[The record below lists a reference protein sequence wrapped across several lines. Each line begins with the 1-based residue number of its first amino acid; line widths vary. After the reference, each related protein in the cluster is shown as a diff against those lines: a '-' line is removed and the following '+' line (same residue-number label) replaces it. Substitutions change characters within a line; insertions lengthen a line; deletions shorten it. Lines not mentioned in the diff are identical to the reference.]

1 MVSPPLRG
9 RLNHLSFG
17 GNMFRNQYK
26 FTFVWITQHPCL
38 NNFLKMHVTQHPNQT
53 SLMYS
58 HCRDITDKNTEF
70 FGVTKV
76 LEIESVGIDYMEAY
90 ERAMNQLNT
99 YLMCLQKD
107 TKPKEEPTKQ
117 QTILDSIEQ
126 LIGGIKNDIRETI
139 KEKRK

>member
-17 GNMFRNQYK
+17 GIMFRNQYK
-26 FTFVWITQHPCL
+26 FTFVWTTQHPCL
-38 NNFLKMHVTQHPNQT
+38 NNFLKMHVTKHPNQT

-58 HCRDITDKNTEF
+58 HCRDVTDKNTEF
-70 FGVTKV
+70 FAVTKI
-76 LEIESVGIDYMEAY
+76 LEVDSVGLDYMEAY
-90 ERAMNQLNT
+90 ERAMSKLNT

-107 TKPKEEPTKQ
+107 TTPEEPSKQ